1 VRQCYAGE
9 VSVNE
14 PPIHWYEI
22 ALMIVATLGLFV
34 AVFIDSGR
42 RR

>member
-1 VRQCYAGE
+1 MRQCYAGA
-9 VSVNE
+9 VPVNE

-22 ALMIVATLGLFV
+22 ALMIVVTLGIFV